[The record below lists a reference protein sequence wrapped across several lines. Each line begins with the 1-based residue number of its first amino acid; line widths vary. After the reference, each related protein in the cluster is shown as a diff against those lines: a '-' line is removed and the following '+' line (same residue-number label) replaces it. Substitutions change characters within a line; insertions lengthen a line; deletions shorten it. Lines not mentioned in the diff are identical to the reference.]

1 MSSEHLC
8 PCCEQSE
15 FSEEGSYEICPLCSW
30 EDDPIQNADPDYGG
44 GANVMS
50 LNEAKKAYSEGRKV
64 Q

>member
-1 MSSEHLC
+1 MISEYVC
-8 PCCEQSE
+8 PCCERFE
-15 FSEEGSYEICPLCSW
+15 FSEEGSYEICPVCDW
-30 EDDPIQNADPDYGG
+30 EDDSIQNADPDYCG